1 MGSRL
6 LEPWVHTGPCF
17 RHETLHFELGNRE
30 AIVFYGTTSEL
41 NWMLRQHPSRWTHKS
56 TMQHTRELRN
66 ESQQGCRNCQG
77 PSGRKWCKIPPSP
90 TPPLSSHF
98 VCKLELRLALTA
110 GFLNILQTTIQLSQY
125 MHDESNHTQHTK
137 ILLVL
142 SFGMQTPWPWHKCRR
157 RGPPSKRFTSMAQS
171 MNIIQTVLGGWS
183 QVKGSITAKPLTWTL
198 FATHV
203 VLYQTWNRKGRRTVV
218 VENSWK
224 TMKDLHSF
232 RRNVL
237 FRTWS
242 PAV

>member
-66 ESQQGCRNCQG
+66 ESQQGCRNCLG

-98 VCKLELRLALTA
+98 VCKLELAFLIYCKPQ
-110 GFLNILQTTIQLSQY
+110 FNCLNICMMNQTIRNIQRFCWFWALVCKHHGLDTSVGGGGHRANVSQAWLSQWT
-125 MHDESNHTQHTK
+125 S
-137 ILLVL
+137 
-142 SFGMQTPWPWHKCRR
+142 
-157 RGPPSKRFTSMAQS
+157 SKQFLEVEAK
-171 MNIIQTVLGGWS
+171 L
-183 QVKGSITAKPLTWTL
+183 KGSITAKTL
-198 FATHV
+198 D
-203 VLYQTWNRKGRRTVV
+203 L
-218 VENSWK
+218 NSIRDACCAIPN
-224 TMKDLHSF
+224 ME
-232 RRNVL
+232 
-237 FRTWS
+237 
-242 PAV
+242 